1 MMEPS
6 LRTTA
11 AVSLVI
17 HIVFF
22 ATVMIIINSQNHYI
36 RPIPY
41 VVRLVGSD
49 AGNFSST
56 TAKTEAPAQTQQ
68 SSDKS
73 SSDAKTVSD
82 DAKEYAEDRIAVLK
96 AKKKAADAVKLRATV
111 ISLKGTKSS
120 DKTNTEASKSVGGS
134 AGGGGGLE
142 TNYLMKISEEIRQH
156 WAFPEIKGKNFEA
169 VIAVTIM
176 KDGTIMINNIEKSS
190 GDSLFDSSALRA
202 IKKASPVTPPPYEMN
217 FGMRFIP

>member
-1 MMEPS
+1 MEPS

-22 ATVMIIINSQNHYI
+22 ATIVIIMNSRDHFI
-36 RPIPY
+36 RPLPY

-49 AGNFSST
+49 VENSSS
-56 TAKTEAPAQTQQ
+56 TAKTDTATQTQQ

-82 DAKEYAEDRIAVLK
+82 DAKEYAEDRIAALK
-96 AKKKAADAVKLRATV
+96 AKKKAADAVKLRTTI
-111 ISLKGTKSS
+111 ISLKGSTS
-120 DKTNTEASKSVGGS
+120 DKTNTEASKSVGG
-134 AGGGGGLE
+134 GGGGGIE
-142 TNYLMKISEEIRQH
+142 TNYIMKISEEIRQH

-169 VIAVTIM
+169 IIAVTIT
-176 KDGTIMINNIEKSS
+176 KDGTIIMHNIEKSS
-190 GDSLFDSSALRA
+190 GDSLFDGSALRA